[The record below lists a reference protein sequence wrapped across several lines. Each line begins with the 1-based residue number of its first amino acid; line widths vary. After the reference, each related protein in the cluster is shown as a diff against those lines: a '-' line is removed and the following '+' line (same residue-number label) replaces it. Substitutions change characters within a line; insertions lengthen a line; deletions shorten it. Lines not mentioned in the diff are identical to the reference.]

1 MWNATC
7 PDTFAYSYL
16 VLVTFKAG
24 LWQHMLKKESG
35 KIHLNPIQSLPLFFS
50 PVAKLKQLG
59 YLFLR
64 NLVIGFLLQLES
76 SDYNLSSVLQRL
88 VAVQRGNATSV
99 SGTHL
104 SSDIFISVFDTLYC
118 IPND

>member
-1 MWNATC
+1 MA
-7 PDTFAYSYL
+7 AHAEEG
-16 VLVTFKAG
+16 K
-24 LWQHMLKKESG
+24 LKNTSQS
-35 KIHLNPIQSLPLFFS
+35 HPILASFFF
-50 PVAKLKQLG
+50 PVAKLKQLE

-64 NLVIGFLLQLES
+64 NLVISFLLQLES
-76 SDYNLSSVLQRL
+76 SDHNLSSVLQRL

-104 SSDIFISVFDTLYC
+104 SSDIFISVLYC